1 MLHLYCGNG
10 KGKTTAAMGLALR
23 VAGTGQTCR
32 HRPVSQRSRQR
43 RASRSA
49 RLPQVTL
56 LPVPDAVKFSFRMT
70 EDERRSEAQ
79 RYQDLLKLISRT
91 ARGCFLLVL
100 DEACAAVNTDLLPLE
115 DLLACLDSLEC
126 EVVLT
131 GRDPAPELMERA
143 DYITSME
150 AVRHPFEQGITAR
163 EGIEF

>member
-1 MLHLYCGNG
+1 MLQLYWGDG

-23 VAGTGQTCR
+23 ALGHGQRVSVVQFLKDGTSGEI
-32 HRPVSQRSRQR
+32 SLLR
-43 RASRSA
+43 RCGATVRACPNAKFTWQMTDAEKTEA
-49 RLPQVTL
+49 RANNNAALQAALAEP
-56 LPVPDAVKFSFRMT
+56 F
-70 EDERRSEAQ
+70 E
-79 RYQDLLKLISRT
+79 
-91 ARGCFLLVL
+91 LLVL